1 MDLLKRITLNGLNC
15 FQNAINELKSTIED
29 CDFNKFEREFEEM
42 SQKWENIKSKFK
54 EITDNFV
61 VRVPYNADLNV
72 IKYELNGN
80 TFKVK
85 VVNDDSNNN
94 NNTYLFSYESTIPSD
109 LIGGTITQKYLKNK
123 HEMLFIF
130 KKSTTPSNVANVD
143 ELINTI
149 NETSSVGNVD
159 SLIDLINETPN
170 EVEDCQTVNE
180 EQNEFE
186 VLIENDENN
195 QVNYENTDEQPMTE
209 EEYRRQQDELIWRL
223 YTEGKSYRKIAKEV
237 GISDK
242 TVARRIKKIIK
253 RTI

>member
-1 MDLLKRITLNGLNC
+1 
-15 FQNAINELKSTIED
+15 
-29 CDFNKFEREFEEM
+29 
-42 SQKWENIKSKFK
+42 
-54 EITDNFV
+54 
-61 VRVPYNADLNV
+61 
-72 IKYELNGN
+72 
-80 TFKVK
+80 
-85 VVNDDSNNN
+85 
-94 NNTYLFSYESTIPSD
+94 
-109 LIGGTITQKYLKNK
+109 
-123 HEMLFIF
+123 
-130 KKSTTPSNVANVD
+130 VANVD

-149 NETSSVGNVD
+149 NETSNVGNVD

-170 EVEDCQTVNE
+170 EVEDWQTENE

-186 VLIENDENN
+186 VLIENDVDN
-195 QVNYENTDEQPMTE
+195 QVNYENTDGQPMTQ